1 MPSNVKGLTAKC
13 AEDSARVAKED
24 PKGRIGRV
32 LLVLRYFRNIGTSRR
47 AGYNLAGHMQKIAI
61 LYDASQAV
69 LSTFDLDEVL
79 QRILVIARDYFHL
92 QNVAILLLDQGS
104 GELCT
109 RSQIGGEP
117 GFENLRVSIGTGL
130 IGAAAQKKRPIYV
143 PDFEK
148 ETRYQPWGKKT
159 RSELAVPL
167 MVRDEV
173 VGVLDCQSENAD
185 HFDSETVDLLTL
197 FSTQASMALQNARL
211 YSLERRRASQ
221 LEAINTVARETTVV
235 LDVKELLSKACEKIR
250 PAFDVSHVSMLV
262 KDEEDLVL
270 QAHHGVLTLRI
281 PEGGKVPAGA
291 GLWGRALRESK
302 TIFDNDVKAD
312 PSFLGIYEEAGSRM
326 CIPLVSFGQTL
337 GVLVLDSARSGS
349 FSVSDIQSLES
360 VADIC
365 ATAIQNAHYVER
377 VKHLA
382 YLDGLTGIFNRRY
395 FELRIQ
401 EELERARRFESG
413 MAVIMV
419 DIDQFKRLND
429 EFGHLLGDEVLRQVS
444 SIFSQ
449 QLRKIDVVCRYGGEE
464 FAILLSQTS
473 QQHALG
479 VAEKLRRMVDSWQF
493 PGVPRSVT
501 ISAGVATC
509 PDHGTT
515 REELVRAADAGLYAA
530 KQSGRNCV
538 REALTVK
545 CGSDT
550 LVRRS

>member
-1 MPSNVKGLTAKC
+1 MRFQSPSC
-13 AEDSARVAKED
+13 
-24 PKGRIGRV
+24 
-32 LLVLRYFRNIGTSRR
+32 YFRNLGRVRGT
-47 AGYNLAGHMQKIAI
+47 GYNPAGHMQKIAI

-92 QNVAILLLDQGS
+92 QNVAILLLDKETDQ
-104 GELCT
+104 LCT
-109 RSQIGGEP
+109 RSQIGGEE
-117 GFENLRVSIGTGL
+117 GFGDVRVSIGTGL
-130 IGAAAQKKRPIYV
+130 IGAAAQKKRPLYV
-143 PDFEK
+143 PDFTK
-148 ETRYQPWGKKT
+148 ESRYKPWGKKT
-159 RSELAVPL
+159 RSELAIPL

-173 VGVLDCQSENAD
+173 VGVLDCQSENPD

-235 LDVKELLSKACEKIR
+235 LDVKELLAKACAKIR
-250 PAFDVSHVSMLV
+250 PAFEVSHVSMLV
-262 KDEEDLVL
+262 KEDEDLVL
-270 QAHHGVLTLRI
+270 QAHHGELTLRI
-281 PEGGKVPAGA
+281 PEGGKVPAEA
-291 GLWGRALRESK
+291 GLWGRALRESR
-302 TIFDNDVKAD
+302 TVIENDVKTD
-312 PSFLGIYEEAGSRM
+312 PDCVSIYLESGSRM

-337 GVLVLDSARSGS
+337 GVLVLDSARPGS

-377 VKHLA
+377 VKQLA

-395 FELRIQ
+395 FELRIE
-401 EELERARRFESG
+401 EELERSRRFSSG

-493 PGVPRSVT
+493 PGVPRPVT

-509 PDHGTT
+509 PDHGST
-515 REELVRAADAGLYAA
+515 REELVKAADAGLYAA
-530 KQSGRNCV
+530 KQAGRNCV
-538 REALTVK
+538 REASSVEQRCAL
-545 CGSDT
+545 GIG
-550 LVRRS
+550 R